1 MSVLCR
7 DTSHSNWENFLWWRK
22 YPSAGSCRN

>member
-7 DTSHSNWENFLWWRK
+7 DTSHSNWQNLLRRRRC
-22 YPSAGSCRN
+22 PSAGSFRN